1 MDLGTPIENFI
12 KGVAPK
18 MYLFYREGC
27 YHYFS
32 TCSSQKEIL
41 PIYRQPIWPGVK
53 RIIYRTHPINFYKIN
68 KARFLLGSIGKGRQ
82 FYPTVNLEL
91 EGKTYRC
98 YDKRNKSSSRL
109 APLALRI
116 TFHKLVATICVSKPS
131 GEHKYVDHI
140 NGDRA
145 DFRVKNLR
153 WTTPRENAIGTPL
166 GRTNPDEIYDLTRQ
180 VSFKT

>member
-1 MDLGTPIENFI
+1 MDLGIPIEKFI
-12 KGVAPK
+12 EGIVPN
-18 MYLFYREGC
+18 MYLFYRDGC

-32 TCSSQKEIL
+32 ACSSQKKIL

-53 RIIYRTHPINFYKIN
+53 RIIYRANRRTSYKI
-68 KARFLLGSIGKGRQ
+68 KEDRFLLGSIGKGRQ
-82 FYPTVNLEL
+82 FYPTVNLEMV
-91 EGKTYRC
+91 GKTYRH
-98 YDKRNKSSSRL
+98 YDRKAKRSHI
-109 APLALRI
+109 APLGLRI
-116 TFHKLVATICVSKPS
+116 TFHKLVATICVFKPS
-131 GEHKYVDHI
+131 VEHKYVDHI

-145 DFRVKNLR
+145 DFRVENLR

>member
-53 RIIYRTHPINFYKIN
+53 RIIYRTHPINFYKI
-68 KARFLLGSIGKGRQ
+68 KKDRFLIGSIGKGRQ

-98 YDKRNKSSSRL
+98 YDKRYRRSRIARL
-109 APLALRI
+109 TLRI
-116 TFHKLVATICVSKPS
+116 TFHKLVAIICVSKPS
-131 GEHKYVDHI
+131 VEHKYVDHI

-145 DFRVKNLR
+145 DFRVENLR
-153 WTTPRENAIGTPL
+153 WTTPRENAIGSA
-166 GRTNPDEIYDLTRQ
+166 RANPDEIYDLTRQ
-180 VSFKT
+180 ISPKT